1 MQDPRTSHSWF
12 SHDPSRSPDAKVF
25 IDTSLVV
32 PELQGDT
39 NWTPFAAHSEATPT
53 NVSAST
59 TTRRVLYSPRFL
71 QQVVDPSNFP
81 TSPASHELS
90 WLFEAGQ
97 FVPAASSSPTSGGN
111 EEGPVVPRYS
121 TSFYGATSIFYV
133 QY

>member
-1 MQDPRTSHSWF
+1 MQDPRTSHPWF

-39 NWTPFAAHSEATPT
+39 NWTPFVAHSEAAAT

-59 TTRRVLYSPRFL
+59 TTRRVLYSPRFF
-71 QQVVDPSNFP
+71 QQVVDPSSSP

-90 WLFEAGQ
+90 WFFEVGQ
-97 FVPAASSSPTSGGN
+97 FVLAASSSPTSGGN
-111 EEGPVVPRYS
+111 EEGPIVPGYGA
-121 TSFYGATSIFYV
+121 SFYGVTT
-133 QY
+133 